1 MCHSKGKNHTRNE
14 LLASRR
20 PQPSQESPA
29 PPPLRA
35 PIGDMLPG
43 RNPAAVADALVTL
56 LPAHA
61 IVHNAHDPATMAA
74 ALALAVDQDDADGE
88 PGKRGN
94 QRDTLAQ

>member
-1 MCHSKGKNHTRNE
+1 MSAVWSLSRVKRTE
-14 LLASRR
+14 LR
-20 PQPSQESPA
+20 PVK
-29 PPPLRA
+29 
-35 PIGDMLPG
+35 IDVHVLPG

-56 LPAHA
+56 LLAHV

-74 ALALAVDQDDADGE
+74 ALALAVDQDDADVE

>member
-1 MCHSKGKNHTRNE
+1 
-14 LLASRR
+14 
-20 PQPSQESPA
+20 
-29 PPPLRA
+29 
-35 PIGDMLPG
+35 MLPG

-56 LPAHA
+56 VQAHV

-74 ALALAVDQDDADGE
+74 ALARAVDQDDADAE

>member
-1 MCHSKGKNHTRNE
+1 
-14 LLASRR
+14 
-20 PQPSQESPA
+20 
-29 PPPLRA
+29 
-35 PIGDMLPG
+35 MLPG

-56 LPAHA
+56 LLAHV

-74 ALALAVDQDDADGE
+74 ALAVDQDDADVE